1 MSTHR
6 ARYLE
11 QILEKAYQEITLS
24 KKEITYLLGL
34 KQGEEMNQ
42 VFQMAETLRQRYF
55 GDKIFM
61 YGFVY
66 FSTYC
71 QKDCA
76 FCLYRKSNHSLQRYR
91 KSEAEI
97 LEIACSLK
105 ESGVHLLDLTMGEDP
120 QYLCRDQE
128 GVDKLCG
135 VIEKVKK
142 NTGLPLMVSPGVV
155 SGTVLKRFRDIG
167 VNWYALYQ
175 ETHTRSLY
183 AKLRL
188 QQDYDQ
194 RLQAKKTAHQI
205 GMLIEEGL
213 LTGIGDQG
221 EDVVNSLLVME
232 DLRAEQ
238 VRVMSFIPQ
247 ERTPMENWFSPPRVR
262 ESLIIAIMRIMFP
275 DRLIPAS
282 LDVDGINGLKQRLAA
297 GANVVTSIIPS
308 QSGLAGVSN
317 SDLDIEDGNRTV
329 YRVTNI
335 LEELNLA
342 PASLDEY
349 MYWLDQRTSL
359 VRPELD
365 YGRELLG

>member
-1 MSTHR
+1 MR
-6 ARYLE
+6 RDR
-11 QILEKAYQEITLS
+11 K
-24 KKEITYLLGL
+24 
-34 KQGEEMNQ
+34 GE
-42 VFQMAETLRQRYF
+42 
-55 GDKIFM
+55 
-61 YGFVY
+61 
-66 FSTYC
+66 
-71 QKDCA
+71 
-76 FCLYRKSNHSLQRYR
+76 
-91 KSEAEI
+91 
-97 LEIACSLK
+97 
-105 ESGVHLLDLTMGEDP
+105 
-120 QYLCRDQE
+120 
-128 GVDKLCG
+128 
-135 VIEKVKK
+135 K